1 VIAEVQ
7 VITYN
12 EWLPSLL
19 GPAGLKPYSGYK
31 PQVNPAIANE
41 FATAGFRFGHSIV
54 GSDIQFLDNNGMEVA
69 PSVSLKDAFFNP
81 TIVKT
86 LGVDGVLKYLAS
98 DPSEEV
104 DLKVVDEL
112 RDFLFGQP
120 GQGGLDL
127 AALNIQ
133 RGRDHGLNDYNT
145 TRAAYGLPKVTDFSQ
160 ITDDKALQ
168 AKLKEVYGSVNRIDL
183 WVGVLAE
190 KHLPGASVGAT
201 ARAIIADQFTRLRDG
216 DRFWYQ
222 NKFKG
227 ADLNEVQ
234 RTSLSALIARN
245 SGTTNLQPNAFV
257 FKAELS
263 GMVFADG
270 NANGR
275 QDRGEN
281 GLGQVRVELVSL
293 TDGQVVATATTNPQG
308 QYRFG
313 VLEGL
318 RLGDY
323 QIRLTLADGKVVQ
336 GPKASF
342 TRGDTQIQVQ
352 VPVPPKPKT
361 TATAQATLQSK
372 PAPVPGVQT
381 NGSLAFRQ
389 MVGAMLAGELG
400 RPTKA

>member
-1 VIAEVQ
+1 
-7 VITYN
+7 
-12 EWLPSLL
+12 
-19 GPAGLKPYSGYK
+19 
-31 PQVNPAIANE
+31 
-41 FATAGFRFGHSIV
+41 
-54 GSDIQFLDNNGMEVA
+54 
-69 PSVSLKDAFFNP
+69 
-81 TIVKT
+81 
-86 LGVDGVLKYLAS
+86 
-98 DPSEEV
+98 
-104 DLKVVDEL
+104 
-112 RDFLFGQP
+112 
-120 GQGGLDL
+120 
-127 AALNIQ
+127 
-133 RGRDHGLNDYNT
+133 
-145 TRAAYGLPKVTDFSQ
+145 
-160 ITDDKALQ
+160 
-168 AKLKEVYGSVNRIDL
+168 
-183 WVGVLAE
+183 
-190 KHLPGASVGAT
+190 
-201 ARAIIADQFTRLRDG
+201 
-216 DRFWYQ
+216 
-222 NKFKG
+222 
-227 ADLNEVQ
+227 
-234 RTSLSALIARN
+234 
-245 SGTTNLQPNAFV
+245 
-257 FKAELS
+257 
-263 GMVFADG
+263 MVFADG

-323 QIRLTLADGKVVQ
+323 QVRLTLADGKVVQ

-389 MVGAMLAGELG
+389 LVGAMLAGELG